1 VSDVKFCG
9 MTRDEDVR
17 EAARLGA
24 AYVGAIMTESA
35 RRVAP
40 ERAREL
46 FARLDG
52 TTVKRVGV
60 FGDEPVAEVIHAC
73 RIAGVDV
80 VQWHGA
86 AALESEFERLKRE
99 LGVELWR
106 VVRVGP
112 SGLRR
117 HRSAFDGTDGILLDT
132 FVKGALGGTGSS
144 FDWQSVANDVKR
156 RRVGHRLIV
165 AGGLRPDTV
174 RKAIDQLSPDVVDV
188 SSGVE
193 SAPGVKD
200 HQRMADF
207 MAAVRAQ

>member
-1 VSDVKFCG
+1 MTEVKFCG
-9 MTRDEDVR
+9 MTREEDVR

-46 FARLDG
+46 FARFEG

-73 RIAGVDV
+73 RTAGVDV

-112 SGLRR
+112 SGLKR
-117 HRSAFDGTDGILLDT
+117 HRSAYDGTDGILLDT
-132 FVKGALGGTGSS
+132 FVKGALGGTGNS

>member
-1 VSDVKFCG
+1 RRVRALARARSASGSRQAYRSRAGQSRVTDVKFCG

-35 RRVAP
+35 RRVSP
-40 ERAREL
+40 ERAHEL
-46 FARLDG
+46 FARLEG
-52 TTVKRVGV
+52 STVKRVGV

-132 FVKGALGGTGSS
+132 FVKGALGGTGT
-144 FDWQSVANDVKR
+144 
-156 RRVGHRLIV
+156 
-165 AGGLRPDTV
+165 P
-174 RKAIDQLSPDVVDV
+174 V
-188 SSGVE
+188 S
-193 SAPGVKD
+193 
-200 HQRMADF
+200 
-207 MAAVRAQ
+207 

>member
-1 VSDVKFCG
+1 MTDVKFCG
-9 MTRDEDVR
+9 MTREEDVR

-40 ERAREL
+40 ERARDL
-46 FARLDG
+46 FATLEG
-52 TTVKRVGV
+52 STVKRVGV

-73 RIAGVDV
+73 RITGVDV

-144 FDWQSVANDVKR
+144 FDWQSVANDVR
-156 RRVGHRLIV
+156 LRRVGHRLIV

-174 RKAIDQLSPDVVDV
+174 RKAVDQLSPDVVDV

>member
-1 VSDVKFCG
+1 
-9 MTRDEDVR
+9 MTREEDVR

-46 FARLDG
+46 FARFEG

-73 RIAGVDV
+73 RTAGVDV

-112 SGLRR
+112 SGLKR
-117 HRSAFDGTDGILLDT
+117 HRSAYDGTDGILLDT
-132 FVKGALGGTGSS
+132 FVKGALGGTGNS

>member
-1 VSDVKFCG
+1 
-9 MTRDEDVR
+9 MTRAEDVR

-40 ERAREL
+40 ERAHEL
-46 FARLDG
+46 FAALEG
-52 TTVKRVGV
+52 STVKRVGV
-60 FGDEPVAEVIHAC
+60 FGDEPVSEVIHAC

-144 FDWQSVANDVKR
+144 FDWQSVANDVR
-156 RRVGHRLIV
+156 LRRVGHRLIV
-165 AGGLRPDTV
+165 AGGLRPETV
-174 RKAIDQLSPDVVDV
+174 RRAVDQLSPDVVDV

>member
-1 VSDVKFCG
+1 VADVKFCG

-24 AYVGAIMTESA
+24 SYVGAIMTESA

-46 FARLDG
+46 FAALDG
-52 TTVKRVGV
+52 SGVRRVGV

-86 AALESEFERLKRE
+86 AALESEFERLKRD

-144 FDWQSVANDVKR
+144 FDWQSVATDVR
-156 RRVGHRLIV
+156 VRRVGHRLIV

-174 RKAIDQLSPDVVDV
+174 RAAIDQLSPDVVDV

-193 SAPGVKD
+193 SGPGVKD

-207 MAAVRAQ
+207 MAAVRGQ